1 MKFFATALVFAAT
14 ALAMPHTGNGAE
26 GSGDGVGG
34 GNGGNIKFP
43 VKKDTTVEQ
52 AQAKCGNDAKVSC
65 CNKSTYTHDITTAN
79 TGPLAGV
86 LQTALGGGPG
96 GDGLGLFGQCN
107 DISANVPVLNVVG
120 GGIDQL
126 VEQKCKQNIAC
137 CQNNDSE
144 ANGNLVGVA
153 VPCVALGSLL

>member
-1 MKFFATALVFAAT
+1 MKFFATALVFAAA
-14 ALAMPHTGNGAE
+14 ALAMPHSTGAE

-34 GNGGNIKFP
+34 GNSNVQFP
-43 VKKDTTVEQ
+43 VKKETTIQQ
-52 AQAKCGNDAKVSC
+52 AQAKCGNDAKVNC
-65 CNKSTYTHDITTAN
+65 CNKATYTHDITTAN

-120 GGIDQL
+120 GGVDQL

-137 CQNNDSE
+137 CQNDGAQ

-153 VPCVALGSLL
+153 LSCVALGSLL

>member
-1 MKFFATALVFAAT
+1 MKFFATALVLAAT
-14 ALAMPHTGNGAE
+14 AMALPHDG
-26 GSGDGVGG
+26 GSGDSAGS
-34 GNGGNIKFP
+34 GNSNVQFPIGNKY
-43 VKKDTTVEQ
+43 TVEQ

-65 CNKSTYTHDITTAN
+65 CNKATYTHDITTAN

-86 LQTALGGGPG
+86 LGTALGGGPG

-120 GGIDQL
+120 GGVDQL
-126 VEQKCKQNIAC
+126 INQKCKQNIAC
-137 CQNNDSE
+137 CQNTDSNAE
-144 ANGNLVGVA
+144 GNVVGVA